1 MSKLVNDLIKNG
13 YLKTDALI
21 EAFEHI
27 NRIEF
32 VPKEFELEAQM
43 DVALPIGYG
52 QTISQPLVGAMM
64 LELLDPHP
72 EHKILDIGSG
82 SGWTTA
88 LLANIIGQKG
98 KVIALETIPT
108 LFEFGKGNA
117 DKYDFVKN
125 GVTEFYNLDGSQ
137 GFPEQ
142 APYDRI
148 LVSAAVGGAIPQALK
163 DQLKIGGKMIIPVRN
178 SIVYLEKKS
187 DQEFYKEEFSGF
199 TFVPFIMK

>member
-1 MSKLVNDLIKNG
+1 MSKLVNDLIRNG

-21 EAFEHI
+21 GAFEHI

-32 VPKEFELEAQM
+32 VPKELELEAQM

-52 QTISQPLVGAMM
+52 QTISQPLVVAMM
-64 LELLDPHP
+64 LELLDLH
-72 EHKILDIGSG
+72 EGQKILDIGSG

-88 LLANIIGQKG
+88 LLAYVVGPKG
-98 KVIALETIPT
+98 KIIALETIPA
-108 LFEFGKGNA
+108 LSEFGKKNV

-125 GVTEFYNLDGSQ
+125 GTAEFYNLDGSQ
-137 GFPEQ
+137 GFAEQ

-148 LVSAAVGGAIPQALK
+148 LVSAAVNDGIPQALK
-163 DQLKIGGKMIIPVRN
+163 DQLKIGGKMIIPVRS

-187 DQEFYKEEFSGF
+187 EEEFYKEEFFGF
-199 TFVPFIMK
+199 TFVPFVMK

>member
-52 QTISQPLVGAMM
+52 QTISQPLVVAMM

>member
-1 MSKLVNDLIKNG
+1 MSKLVNDLIQNG

-32 VPKEFELEAQM
+32 VPKELELEAHV

-52 QTISQPLVGAMM
+52 QTISQPLVVAMM
-64 LELLDPHP
+64 LELLDVH
-72 EHKILDIGSG
+72 EGQKILDIGSG

-88 LLANIIGQKG
+88 LLSHIVGSKG
-98 KVIALETIPT
+98 KVIALETIPA
-108 LFEFGKGNA
+108 LSEFGKKNV
-117 DKYDFVKN
+117 DKYDFVKK
-125 GVTEFYNLDGSQ
+125 GIAEFYNLDGSQ

-148 LVSAAVGGAIPQALK
+148 LVSAAVKGTVPQALK

-187 DQEFYKEEFSGF
+187 DQEFYKEEFFGF

>member
-1 MSKLVNDLIKNG
+1 V
-13 YLKTDALI
+13 
-21 EAFEHI
+21 
-27 NRIEF
+27 
-32 VPKEFELEAQM
+32 V
-43 DVALPIGYG
+43 
-52 QTISQPLVGAMM
+52 AMM